1 MISIM
6 PKKPKVYLAIGL
18 AAAAASLALSS
29 CADPYGGGGYA
40 SDGYSSGYPGYGSPS
55 YGSGYSSGYG
65 QGYGYGGSSFST
77 TTFISTSSPRWG
89 YDPSV
94 RAYYDYNR
102 RAYYDPYLY
111 GYYPVGYRPVV
122 VYAAPHPYGWRP
134 GYTTIAP
141 PSRITSVTL
150 RNYDRHSAY
159 RRSDYS
165 WARQV
170 EAASSGDPRR
180 DPRQDDIRGGRP
192 TYPPGNQRTS
202 YPQTYQPGSQRPS
215 YPQTYQPG
223 SQRPVYESNSQRPTY
238 STGSQRP
245 TYQNER
251 TAPIDPLYST
261 GTQGRSSSQGRGDAR
276 VQGVQPAALTRE
288 MANQPVQATSGG
300 VGRPTK
306 VKPAN
311 RGTQTSEEA
320 IEEARRNAA
329 PAQGGGR
336 FR

>member
-1 MISIM
+1 MVSVM
-6 PKKPKVYLAIGL
+6 AKKPKSFLAIGL
-18 AAAAASLALSS
+18 AATAASLALSS
-29 CADPYGGGGYA
+29 CADPYYGGGGYA
-40 SDGYSSGYPGYGSPS
+40 SGGYSSGYPGYGSS
-55 YGSGYSSGYG
+55 YGAGYSSGYG

-150 RNYDRHSAY
+150 SNYDRHSAY

-165 WARQV
+165 WARQI
-170 EAASSGDPRR
+170 EAAPAADPRR
-180 DPRQDDIRGGRP
+180 NPRQFDTRDTRGGRP
-192 TYPPGNQRTS
+192 TYQQGNQRPT
-202 YPQTYQPGSQRPS
+202 YPQTYQQ
-215 YPQTYQPG
+215 
-223 SQRPVYESNSQRPTY
+223 
-238 STGSQRP
+238 GSQRP
-245 TYQNER
+245 TYQSER
-251 TAPIDPLYST
+251 AAPIDPLYST
-261 GTQGRSSSQGRGDAR
+261 STQGRSNSSQGRAATTQQPYVQPGRGDVR
-276 VQGVQPAALTRE
+276 VQGVQPAAMTRE
-288 MANQPVQATSGG
+288 MTNQPLQTASGG

-311 RGTQTSEEA
+311 RGTQTAEEA
-320 IEEARRNAA
+320 IEEARSNGAS
-329 PAQGGGR
+329 AQGSGR